1 MKKTLHLC
9 EANPTVLL
17 HSLLSIFPCT
27 SLSREEVLFCARL
40 GAQQHE
46 ARCTDPRGGLRL
58 GNGLATS
65 ASSKIKTN

>member
-1 MKKTLHLC
+1 MKKMLRLSEKTP
-9 EANPTVLL
+9 AVLL
-17 HSLLSIFPCT
+17 HSLLSFFPCT
-27 SLSREEVLFCARL
+27 SSGGEVPFCAHL

-46 ARCTDPRGGLRL
+46 ARCTDPRGGLRP